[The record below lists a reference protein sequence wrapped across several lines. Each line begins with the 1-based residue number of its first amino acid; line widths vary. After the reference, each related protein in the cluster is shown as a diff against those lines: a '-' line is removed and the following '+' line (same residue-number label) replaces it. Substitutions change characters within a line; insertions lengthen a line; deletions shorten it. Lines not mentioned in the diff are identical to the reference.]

1 MALHDRVLGVIRR
14 ESLITD
20 DSRVAIA
27 LSGGSDSVALTL
39 LLSELAD
46 TVPFEVAGVAHL
58 NHQLRSTADEDEEF
72 MAGFKDFM
80 ANEFDLS

>member
-39 LLSELAD
+39 LLSELAK
-46 TVPFEVAGVAHL
+46 TMSFEVAGVAHM
-58 NHQLRSTADEDEEF
+58 NHQLRNTADEDEEF
-72 MAGFKDFM
+72 CRNFADCV
-80 ANEFDLS
+80 